1 MNDLTVQDVFNT
13 FYADYREKYTPSPEQ
28 LKVVNAIRNCKT
40 GSLGLNASVCESCG
54 SIRIHNNSCR
64 NRCCPNCKQIPKEK
78 WIDARQEDVLDAPY
92 FHVVFTVPEQLNP
105 IIYSNQQLMYDLL
118 FRCSAQTIEDLS
130 LDRKYLGAR
139 PGFISVLHTWGSEM
153 NYHPHVHMILLGGG
167 LDHSDN
173 WKSADRNFFIP
184 VKVLS
189 KVFRGKYLAALKEL
203 RSSKVLEYHGSSAKY
218 INSLVFQDLIDECY
232 GIDWNLY
239 IKETFNG
246 ANSVI
251 QYLGKYTHRIA
262 ISNHR
267 LLSIDS
273 DKVTYYVKDYRNKG
287 KWKPFS
293 VTGAEFIRRFL
304 MHVPPK
310 RFVRIRHYGIIA
322 TRCKSVKMAHCR
334 IILKQE
340 QRKAQLKGLPVQ
352 EILKLLW
359 DIDIC
364 TCEKCGGSM
373 RSVNTYIHLRC

>member
-1 MNDLTVQDVFNT
+1 MNYLSVQDVLNT
-13 FYADYREKYTPSPEQ
+13 FYADYCEKYTPSPEQ

-40 GSLGLNASVCESCG
+40 GSLGLNASICENCG

-64 NRCCPNCKQIPKEK
+64 NRCCPNCQQIPKEK

-118 FRCSAQTIEDLS
+118 FRCSAQTVEDLS

-173 WKSADRNFFIP
+173 WKSADRRFFIP

-189 KVFRGKYLAALKEL
+189 KMFRGKFLANLKEL
-203 RSSKVLEYHGSSAKY
+203 RSSKVLQYHGSAEKY
-218 INSLVFQDLIDECY
+218 INSYEFRELIDECY
-232 GIDWNLY
+232 SIEWNLY

-267 LLSIDS
+267 LVSIDG

-287 KWKPFS
+287 KWKTFT
-293 VTGAEFIRRFL
+293 VNGTEFIRRFL

-310 RFVRIRHYGIIA
+310 RFVRIRHYGILA
-322 TRCKSVKMAHCR
+322 TRCKSAKMAQCR
-334 IILKQE
+334 LLLRQE
-340 QRKAQLKGLPVQ
+340 MRKAQLKGLPVP

-373 RSVNTYIHLRC
+373 RSVSATMHLRC

>member
-1 MNDLTVQDVFNT
+1 
-13 FYADYREKYTPSPEQ
+13 
-28 LKVVNAIRNCKT
+28 
-40 GSLGLNASVCESCG
+40 
-54 SIRIHNNSCR
+54 
-64 NRCCPNCKQIPKEK
+64 
-78 WIDARQEDVLDAPY
+78 
-92 FHVVFTVPEQLNP
+92 
-105 IIYSNQQLMYDLL
+105 MYDLL

-340 QRKAQLKGLPVQ
+340 QRKAQLKGLPVL

>member
-1 MNDLTVQDVFNT
+1 
-13 FYADYREKYTPSPEQ
+13 
-28 LKVVNAIRNCKT
+28 
-40 GSLGLNASVCESCG
+40 
-54 SIRIHNNSCR
+54 
-64 NRCCPNCKQIPKEK
+64 
-78 WIDARQEDVLDAPY
+78 
-92 FHVVFTVPEQLNP
+92 VPEQMNP
-105 IIYSNQQLMYDLL
+105 IIYNNQQLMYDLL
-118 FRCSAQTIEDLS
+118 FRCSAQTVEELS
-130 LDRKYLGAR
+130 LDPKFLGAK

-153 NYHPHVHMILLGGG
+153 NYHPHIHMILLGGG

-173 WKSADRNFFIP
+173 WKAADRKFFIP

-203 RSSKVLEYHGSSAKY
+203 RSSKALEYHGSSAKY

-232 GIDWNLY
+232 SIEWNLY

-267 LLSIDS
+267 LISIDG

-287 KWKPFS
+287 KWKEFS

-304 MHVPPK
+304 MHVPPR
-310 RFVRIRHYGIIA
+310 RFVRIRHYGILA
-322 TRCKSVKMAHCR
+322 TRCKVIKMAKCR
-334 IILKQE
+334 LLLRQE
-340 QRKAQLKGLPVQ
+340 QRKAQLKGLPIP

-373 RSVNTYIHLRC
+373 HNMQPHFNPRC